1 MKGRQLLLAG
11 RFHRRTD
18 VGHRG
23 LIAISS
29 VLKTATLTFGAW
41 SLPPHMHRV
50 QSAPAGCGRV
60 QNMELAPT
68 LRDDMIMAADIATRV
83 LTTFTPLLLV
93 CGLSG
98 IAHGAAPAEVIVNG
112 IALKS
117 EQVNFLQQQYSVRV
131 LPGRYWYDAVSGVW
145 GVEGGPTRGQIYP
158 GLELGGR
165 LRADASQGNTGVFVN
180 GRELHPNDVTA
191 LQRCTPVYRGRY
203 WVNAQG
209 IGGME
214 GGPPMFNLV
223 ALCNAQ
229 RQTSSGRTWH
239 NGDGSW
245 SYRNDATGTSV
256 ISDGHDVNIL
266 K

>member
-1 MKGRQLLLAG
+1 
-11 RFHRRTD
+11 
-18 VGHRG
+18 
-23 LIAISS
+23 
-29 VLKTATLTFGAW
+29 
-41 SLPPHMHRV
+41 MHRV
-50 QSAPAGCGRV
+50 QSAPVRLRPSAEHG
-60 QNMELAPT
+60 LAPT

-158 GLELGGR
+158 GLALGGR

-180 GRELHPNDVTA
+180 GRELHPNDVDGPATVYTGLPRSLLGQCA
-191 LQRCTPVYRGRY
+191 RHRRDGRRTSDVQPRGAVQRSAADLERAY
-203 WVNAQG
+203 
-209 IGGME
+209 
-214 GGPPMFNLV
+214 L
-223 ALCNAQ
+223 AQ
-229 RQTSSGRTWH
+229 RRRVLELSQRRDRHERHQRWARRQYSEIGRSLTRQPAALLASSGDRAF
-239 NGDGSW
+239 DL
-245 SYRNDATGTSV
+245 
-256 ISDGHDVNIL
+256 DVDQFRIVLSQNR
-266 K
+266 